1 MELKD
6 IINIYISGVA
16 AIAAFGS
23 LGYQFWRD
31 LLSTSPKVSVLAAY
45 NGTKLDVAL
54 ANRRNPTVIVEIGL
68 CTLTRK
74 GRMKMSEVLS
84 KAFHPL
90 DDQGVLVFSDILNA
104 GVPRELEDTLS
115 YKVFVT
121 TETGKK
127 FYSAKLAIKI

>member
-23 LGYQFWRD
+23 MGYQFWRD

-54 ANRRNPTVIVEIGL
+54 ANRKNPTVIVEIGL
-68 CTLTRK
+68 CTLTKK
-74 GRMKMSEVLS
+74 GRMELSEGLS
-84 KAFHPL
+84 KAFHQL
-90 DDQGVLVFSDILNA
+90 DDQGVIVFSEILNT
-104 GVPRELEDTLS
+104 GVTSELEDILRH
-115 YKVFVT
+115 KVCLT
-121 TETGKK
+121 TETGTKS
-127 FYSAKLAIKI
+127 YTDKL